1 VSISEFMVTMDY
13 LHEDLTEVGIK
24 NRKTGQQIVSD
35 LPVFILD
42 FLEPCTV
49 WVVFRVIT
57 CNFTPT

>member
-1 VSISEFMVTMDY
+1 MVTMDY